1 MEIKNLRN
9 REIIYQDIKIFGAH
23 TQFEKLLNELR
34 KRTLPD
40 EVVAYINSC
49 IDLINSTTDFGLRNQ
64 VKKTQADILKLLEK
78 ELKVV
83 IKNHYRNFWMAVG
96 PAGFG
101 LPIGIVYASLIH
113 IVGMMSIGLP
123 FGLVI
128 GMAVGSSMDKRALK
142 EGRQLDI
149 EIK

>member
-9 REIIYQDIKIFGAH
+9 REIIYQDIKIFGAY

-49 IDLINSTTDFGLRNQ
+49 IGLVNSTTDFGLRNQ

-83 IKNHYRNFWMAVG
+83 IKNHYRNEWMATGLATFGVPIG
-96 PAGFG
+96 VIYGILNHNMAMLGFG
-101 LPIGIVYASLIH
+101 LPIGML
-113 IVGMMSIGLP
+113 
-123 FGLVI
+123 I